1 MSLLVTVARY
11 QVITGDTSTAA
22 SAASAAIEDATSLLS
37 EDLGRPEALKS
48 EERTEAMHVGE
59 DGMLRPLAVP
69 VTVAAGYDFD
79 TAAIFGASPDSIPFR
94 GLEASELPATVSVT
108 YTGGWVERSANP
120 TAANAL
126 PLSLE
131 YDIAHAAY
139 HLCHAGAPVAVP
151 AGASS
156 VSLGDASVSYG
167 PSGAPSG
174 ATGAISWSRKTLR
187 WKRRL
192 P

>member
-11 QVITGDTSTAA
+11 RVITGDTTTAA

-37 EDLGRPEALKS
+37 EALGRPEALKS
-48 EERTEAMHVGE
+48 EARTETMHVDTAGVV
-59 DGMLRPLAVP
+59 RPLAVP

-79 TAAIFGASPDSIPFR
+79 TAALYGASPDSTPFR
-94 GLEASELPATVSVT
+94 GIEASDLPATVSVT
-108 YTGGWVERSANP
+108 YTGGWVERTANP
-120 TAANAL
+120 SAANRL
-126 PLSLE
+126 PSAME
-131 YDIAHAAY
+131 IDIAHAAY
-139 HLCHAGAPVAVP
+139 RLTHPTIGSVP

-174 ATGAISWSRKTLR
+174 ADVTWSRQTMR
-187 WKRRL
+187 WRRRL